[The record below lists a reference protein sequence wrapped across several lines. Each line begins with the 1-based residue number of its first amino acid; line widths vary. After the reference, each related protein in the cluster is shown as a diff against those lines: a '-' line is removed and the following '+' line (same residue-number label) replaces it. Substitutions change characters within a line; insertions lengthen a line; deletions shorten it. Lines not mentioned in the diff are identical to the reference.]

1 MTKSIV
7 VGLTVYAQGDTIH
20 WYPQNYAE
28 KQDATK
34 LMMFRDFI
42 VASDKEIALTLP
54 KKKDESRVLYLKL
67 RLQHGECPC
76 VKVMF
81 AATQYTNIKKVIVH
95 F

>member
-1 MTKSIV
+1 MNKTVV
-7 VGLTVYAQGDTIH
+7 VGLMVYAEGDTIH
-20 WYPQNYAE
+20 WYPQSYAE

-34 LMMFRDFI
+34 LLFCQGY
-42 VASDKEIALTLP
+42 VVVSDTQITLTLP
-54 KKKDESRVLYLKL
+54 GKKDEDRILYLKL

-81 AATQYTNIKKVIVH
+81 VATQYTNIKKVIVH

>member
-20 WYPQNYAE
+20 WYPRSYAE

-34 LMMFRDFI
+34 LLFCQGHVVVTDTQI
-42 VASDKEIALTLP
+42 TLTLP
-54 KKKDESRVLYLKL
+54 GKKDEDRILYLKL
-67 RLQHGECPC
+67 RLQYGECPAT
-76 VKVMF
+76 KVMF
-81 AATQYTNIKKVIVH
+81 AATQYTNIKKVMVH